1 MLRLVLCGMSC
12 GFPSVVWICA
22 FWINE
27 REMGEMGDERKVKW
41 QFLEERER
49 MEKDLYTLFKV
60 LGLFFTFLKQ
70 NQESISVDS
79 FFIWLKKHF
88 FSPQD
93 FSENCA

>member
-1 MLRLVLCGMSC
+1 
-12 GFPSVVWICA
+12 
-22 FWINE
+22 
-27 REMGEMGDERKVKW
+27 MGDERKVKW

-49 MEKDLYTLFKV
+49 MEKYFQEGFQSYLYTLFKV

-93 FSENCA
+93 FFGKLRMTVYRRGESNVQTCAGYPIGY

>member
-27 REMGEMGDERKVKW
+27 REMWEMGDERKVKW

-49 MEKDLYTLFKV
+49 MEKYF
-60 LGLFFTFLKQ
+60 
-70 NQESISVDS
+70 QEGFQLRMTVYRRGESNV
-79 FFIWLKKHF
+79 
-88 FSPQD
+88 QT
-93 FSENCA
+93 CAGYPIGY